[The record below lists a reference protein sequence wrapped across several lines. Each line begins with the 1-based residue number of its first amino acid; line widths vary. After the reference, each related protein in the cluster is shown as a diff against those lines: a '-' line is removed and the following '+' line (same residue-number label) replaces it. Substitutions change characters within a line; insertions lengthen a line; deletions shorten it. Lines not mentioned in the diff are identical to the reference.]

1 MQNVKIKLIDSS
13 LPMPAYQTPGAVAF
27 DIYSRIDM
35 EIKPQTL
42 EHIPTNLVVETPSG
56 YMLVLSLRSSTPKRK
71 GLLIPN
77 GIGVIDPDF
86 CGPDDE
92 IKLIVFN
99 FTNETVKIQKAERIG
114 QGTFVRIDKFNL
126 EEVSEMQN
134 KNRGGIGSTK
144 F

>member
-1 MQNVKIKLIDSS
+1 MPNVKIKIIDTS

-42 EHIPTNLVVETPSG
+42 EHIPTNLVVETPPG

-99 FTNETVKIQKAERIG
+99 FTGETVKIQKAERIG
-114 QGTFVRIDKFNL
+114 QGTFVRIDKFSL
-126 EEVSEMQN
+126 EQVSEMEN
-134 KNRGGIGSTK
+134 KNRGGI
-144 F
+144 